1 MYLHARIIW
10 NKQNKDRGL
19 VLDAFLIALL
29 VQNHMRLASV
39 LTRSCRLRLR
49 LLHAR
54 IVTRLQRLF
63 VLVNAAGAC
72 P

>member
-1 MYLHARIIW
+1 
-10 NKQNKDRGL
+10 
-19 VLDAFLIALL
+19 
-29 VQNHMRLASV
+29 MRLASV